1 METWKVPA
9 MSHDPP
15 IGVIFDMDGVLIDSA
30 DAHFQSWCLL
40 ARENNTRVTHD
51 HFTQT
56 FGRQNQDVIPI
67 LFGDVNDRRLREL
80 ADRKEA
86 LYRDLIRKDPPL
98 VKGAASLI
106 RSLNEQGARVAIGS
120 SGPLENIRL
129 VISALQVDDRIAT
142 IVSSDDVT
150 RGKPDPQVFI
160 MAAERLGVPP
170 GRCVVIE
177 DAPVGIQAA
186 RAAGMRSV
194 GVLLYHTAEAL
205 GESDLNV
212 TELADLS
219 AETVLQLVRERE

>member
-1 METWKVPA
+1 METWKEPT

-30 DAHFQSWCLL
+30 EAHLQSWCLL
-40 ARENNTRVTHD
+40 AQENDANITHD

-67 LFGDVNDRRLREL
+67 LFGDVHDRRLREL

-98 VKGAASLI
+98 VEGAASLI
-106 RSLNEQGARVAIGS
+106 RSLSNRGARVAIGS
-120 SGPLENIRL
+120 SGPIENIRL
-129 VISALQVDDRIAT
+129 VISALQVEGRITT
-142 IVSSDDVT
+142 IVSSNDVT
-150 RGKPDPQVFI
+150 RGKPDPQVFS
-160 MAAERLGVPP
+160 MAAERLGVTTN
-170 GRCVVIE
+170 RCVVIE

-205 GESDLNV
+205 GESDLQV
-212 TELADLS
+212 TRLADLA
-219 AETVLQLVRERE
+219 AETVLRLVRERE